1 MEAVHE
7 RRVRAEAGGEGTNGG
22 AGFASLIN
30 RLLSETFRLLDQKFA
45 LLKLELNEELAAIAR
60 RTALLA
66 VGGVVAVL
74 GSVLLILA
82 LAFWIGELVGSL
94 PGGFAIVGGSL
105 VVGGGILLAVMRD
118 RLSRQRLVPEAT
130 VEELR
135 RDVRWIKHEL

>member
-7 RRVRAEAGGEGTNGG
+7 RRGRAGTAGADANG

-30 RLLSETFRLLDQKFA
+30 RLLGQTFRLLDLKFA
-45 LLKLELNEELAAIAR
+45 LLKLELREELAALGR

-66 VGGVVAVL
+66 VGGLLAAL
-74 GSVLLILA
+74 GGLLLILA

-94 PGGFAIVGGSL
+94 PGGFGIVGGIL
-105 VVGGGILLAVMRD
+105 AVGGGILLIAMKN
-118 RLSRQRLVPEAT
+118 RLSQQPLVPEAT

-135 RDVRWIKHEL
+135 RDVQWIKHEL